1 METDK
6 KKTDWLMGIDKKR
19 LDELDDQIA
28 SLSTLKYVKEKER
41 ELAIGNNEAK
51 SKYDELIDV
60 ISEKLE
66 KIRVER
72 QELLMGRGITK
83 EQDATEKTSIKNA
96 RGEDDGR

>member
-6 KKTDWLMGIDKKR
+6 KKSDWLIGIDKKR
-19 LDELDDQIA
+19 LDDQIV
-28 SLSTLKYVKEKER
+28 SLSTLKNVKEKER

-66 KIRVER
+66 KKDVSQKRI
-72 QELLMGRGITK
+72 QNI
-83 EQDATEKTSIKNA
+83 S
-96 RGEDDGR
+96 

>member
-28 SLSTLKYVKEKER
+28 SLSTLKSVKEKER

-51 SKYDELIDV
+51 SKYD
-60 ISEKLE
+60 
-66 KIRVER
+66 
-72 QELLMGRGITK
+72 
-83 EQDATEKTSIKNA
+83 
-96 RGEDDGR
+96 